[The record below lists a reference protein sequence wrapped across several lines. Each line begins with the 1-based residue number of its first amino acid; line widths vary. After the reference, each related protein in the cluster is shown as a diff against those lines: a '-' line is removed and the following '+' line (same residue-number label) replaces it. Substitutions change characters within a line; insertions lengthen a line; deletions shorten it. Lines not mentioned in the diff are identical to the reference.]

1 MNIHSMKIITMAII
15 ILLLTAGC
23 DNNSPTVTPESA
35 TISGIITFT
44 GDWPETGSI
53 SVSAMDIWDYTDPGF
68 TGVPIKSI
76 TVLESEV
83 SSNTYVYTL
92 ESLPFDDYNAIVV
105 TWLDPED
112 TSYQTMYHTLG
123 AYGGTSPFYAAMGGT
138 NPTTVIVSEANYS
151 VSGIDFIADF
161 SLAVSSNGGI

>member
-1 MNIHSMKIITMAII
+1 MIM
-15 ILLLTAGC
+15 LLTTGC
-23 DNNSPTVTPESA
+23 EDNNPTEAPENA
-35 TISGIITFT
+35 TISGTITFT

-53 SVSAMDIWDYTDPGF
+53 AVSAMDVWDYTDPGF
-68 TGVPIKSI
+68 TGVPIKTI
-76 TVLESEV
+76 TISEDDV
-83 SSNTYVYTL
+83 SSNTYEYTL
-92 ESLPFDDYNAIVV
+92 ELTFDDYNAIIV

-112 TSYQTMYHTLG
+112 DSNQTKYHTLG